1 MRGIPGVPGEKGDR
15 GFPGEK
21 GDIGRKGEKGQQG
34 VKGNIGLP
42 GYNGTKVFLLDN
54 EISSNQSQIKNNMY
68 YSHRVIKVIV
78 DSMASQARR
87 V

>member
-1 MRGIPGVPGEKGDR
+1 MPGEKGDR

-42 GYNGTKVFLLDN
+42 GYNGTKVLLLDN
-54 EISSNQSQIKNNMY
+54 EISSNLFISLKLKITC
-68 YSHRVIKVIV
+68 IILTG
-78 DSMASQARR
+78 
-87 V
+87 